1 MISWGPWAFYTI
13 FPLSKIIQNKMD
25 DVYSQSFLIK
35 LFIKKI
41 FFLHGLLFGVKR
53 WTWSDVSRIIILPYH
68 VLVHYIVSFLGVSR
82 EPQTNLWEIKE
93 SYSYI
98 IWHNLK
104 RHSPPKKINFPTTWI
119 HNFSNPIETSLS
131 FYPPPPS

>member
-1 MISWGPWAFYTI
+1 MSLLHNFSPQQNYTKQNGWCIITFIS
-13 FPLSKIIQNKMD
+13 NKT
-25 DVYSQSFLIK
+25 FH
-35 LFIKKI
+35 KKKCPV
-41 FFLHGLLFGVKR
+41 FNGLLFGVKR
-53 WTWSDVSRIIILPYH
+53 WIWSDVSRIIILPYH

-119 HNFSNPIETSLS
+119 HNFSDPIETSVS